1 MEVTGRVI
9 KLLPVASGT
18 SARTGNP
25 WMSQEFV
32 LETHDQ
38 YPKKICIRMYGE
50 DKIKNLN
57 IKEGEE
63 VTVSFDIDAHEYNG
77 RWYNTLSAW
86 NVTRGDA
93 GAPQPQQQQTAA
105 APQQQAAP
113 APQQPGDASSASVR
127 NGGNDVNDD
136 LPF

>member
-1 MEVTGRVI
+1 MEITGRVI

-25 WMSQEFV
+25 WMNQEFV

-38 YPKKICIRMYGE
+38 YPKKMVIRIFGE
-50 DKIKNLN
+50 DKIKSMN

-93 GAPQPQQQQTAA
+93 SAPQPQPQPQQQTAA
-105 APQQQAAP
+105 APR
-113 APQQPGDASSASVR
+113 QPGGASSASVR
-127 NGGNDVNDD
+127 NGGDDVNDD

>member
-1 MEVTGRVI
+1 MEITGRVI

-25 WMSQEFV
+25 WMNQEFV

-38 YPKKICIRMYGE
+38 YPKKMVIRIFGE
-50 DKIKNLN
+50 DKIKSMN

-86 NVTRGDA
+86 NVTRCDA
-93 GAPQPQQQQTAA
+93 SAPQPQPQPQQQTAA
-105 APQQQAAP
+105 APR
-113 APQQPGDASSASVR
+113 QPGGASGASVR
-127 NGGNDVNDD
+127 NGGDDVNDD